1 MQKSRRSSAH
11 NAEWRLVF
19 KLIEIDAAAAAASA
33 VEVDHE
39 SIWFGNWWLML
50 RFRKLEEVVQVEQSL
65 FGKATAI
72 LF

>member
-39 SIWFGNWWLML
+39 SI
-50 RFRKLEEVVQVEQSL
+50 
-65 FGKATAI
+65 
-72 LF
+72 